1 MNYPIP
7 PDSSYSLEASRLERE
22 LAQKALET
30 GDREVA
36 WNRLFGVLVRLSAAS
51 RSSESDTLL
60 VSTSLELS
68 DLGFVMG
75 KGFGELTMFLQ
86 NALVA
91 ADLLGDLRSAA
102 LIKLHLGRLYY
113 FGERRQEAMAVFA
126 DGKREVEELGDE
138 DILTRS
144 GEFLGLYYFV
154 QGLFSEAVI
163 HFERG
168 VRSFESAKS
177 NVVSNPSAPLWLGYC
192 AAYMGEFHRAIGIL
206 DYYRRISLEKQDR
219 SLAATIRAALGIVLL
234 LASKRS
240 EAAHHLAGALQE
252 AIQTKNALALYFS
265 RGGLAYHHIIEGR
278 VMEGRELLCQAV
290 SEGAKAGLIRQYAS
304 PGFPEMLFELHRS
317 GLPPILEMNFNDEI
331 LRILR
336 EPNIHLRGVAYR
348 LRAMERANSGAQAD
362 EILADLESS
371 EDCLIRAGAPVQLA
385 KTRLEIARLK
395 LRTGE
400 HEAARRLAQKAW
412 VELSGRDDGL
422 YPDDLRHLVTVP
434 DSPLNARTQGEF
446 LSRFIEIIQELMP
459 TADLDTLLTRAVVA
473 TNRYFGAERG
483 GIFWF
488 RRAGRQPSPVLRA
501 ACNLSQ
507 GDVESKD
514 FRSNLALVFKAYR
527 ENSPQVLRPAASGNP
542 SYRQKAVLCLPFNVE
557 GATRGVLYHDNSYL
571 DGCFDFLDSD
581 QLIHMA
587 RYLSTYIAHVH
598 SHCLRLETAVSQK
611 SVYLDQPD
619 SREIL
624 TRSPAMTKILALV
637 DQVAASEST
646 VLISGE
652 TGVGKELLAHRIH
665 KMSRRYNHA
674 LVTVDPTTIPE
685 NLVESELF
693 GYEKGAF
700 TGADRQKK
708 GLMELA
714 HQGTL
719 FIDEVGEIPKSI
731 QVKLLRVLQAK
742 TLMRVGGTQTISSD
756 FRLVA
761 ATNRDLPEEVASGNF
776 REDLFYRLNVVPIVL
791 PPLRERV
798 DDIDLLARHFL
809 TRYAAKHNRSQLGL
823 TREDEARL
831 KAYLWPG
838 NVRELKNVIER
849 AVVLSNENQL
859 ALDLPARNRSSARN
873 PFSDMPTLD
882 ELQRRYVRFVLEKTR
897 GRVGGP
903 NGAANLL
910 GMKRSSFY
918 SRMKKLGIR

>member
-1 MNYPIP
+1 MNYPTAP
-7 PDSSYSLEASRLERE
+7 ASSYSLEASRLERE

-30 GDREVA
+30 GDREAA

-51 RSSESDTLL
+51 RSSESDALL

-91 ADLLGDLRSAA
+91 ADLLGDRRSAT

-113 FGERRQEAMAVFA
+113 FGERRQEAMEVFA

-168 VRSFESAKS
+168 VRSFESAKI

-240 EAAHHLAGALQE
+240 EAAYHLAGALQE
-252 AIQTKNALALYFS
+252 AVQTKNALALYFS

-278 VMEGRELLCQAV
+278 VTEGRELLCQAV
-290 SEGAKAGLIRQYAS
+290 SEGAKAGLIRQYAL

-348 LRAMERANSGAQAD
+348 LRAMDRANSGAQAD
-362 EILADLESS
+362 EVLADLESS

-395 LRTGE
+395 LRIGE
-400 HEAARRLAQKAW
+400 HQAARRLAQKAW
-412 VELSGRDDGL
+412 VELSGRDEGL

-434 DSPLNARTQGEF
+434 NSPLNARTQGEF
-446 LSRFIEIIQELMP
+446 LARFIEIIQELMP
-459 TADLDTLLTRAVVA
+459 TADLDTLLTGAVVA

-542 SYRQKAVLCLPFNVE
+542 SYRQKAVLCLPFKVE

-598 SHCLRLETAVSQK
+598 SHCLRLETAASQK
-611 SVYLDQPD
+611 SVYLDQPA

-624 TRSPAMTKILALV
+624 TRSPVMTKILVMV

-742 TLMRVGGTQTISSD
+742 TLMRVGGTQTISSN

-761 ATNRDLPEEVASGNF
+761 ATNRDLPEEVAAGTF

-798 DDIDLLARHFL
+798 DDIVLLARHFL
-809 TRYAAKHNRSQLGL
+809 TRYAAKHNRSQLML
-823 TREDEARL
+823 TRDDEARL
-831 KAYLWPG
+831 NAYPWPG

-849 AVVLSNENQL
+849 AVVLSDENQL
-859 ALDLPARNRSSARN
+859 ALDLPAKNRSSARN
-873 PFSDMPTLD
+873 PFADMPTLD

-910 GMKRSSFY
+910 GMKRSSLY
-918 SRMKKLGIR
+918 SRMKRLSIR